1 MKRSHSPVY
10 AVSTGAR
17 EGSWNMDFDTQLLE
31 LFRTGK
37 FQKEFGKESMLW
49 RFYAWNPPALSLGYG
64 QNPSEIDEESCR
76 AKHIDIVKRP
86 TGGRAVL
93 HIDEFTY
100 AFCAETSRSNAAIY
114 EMVHEVLLETLMIL
128 GVKAAFCRTT
138 PDMRKRY
145 SSAESVSCFTA
156 SARNELHVDGRKLVG
171 SAQRRS
177 DRAILQHGSLLLS
190 TKHKMIGKLLRCRDR
205 EILSNITR
213 DLDSKT
219 TSLYELTG
227 SIPDFMTISNAMITS
242 VSKILAV
249 DVQILDECE
258 ITTLF

>member
-1 MKRSHSPVY
+1 MKSSHTTVY

-17 EGSWNMDFDTQLLE
+17 QGSWNMAFDTELLE

-76 AKHIDIVKRP
+76 TEHIDIVKRP

-100 AFCAETSRSNAAIY
+100 AFFAETSRSNAAIY
-114 EMVHEVLLETLMIL
+114 EMVHQVLLEALLIL
-128 GVKAAFCRTT
+128 GIEAAFCRTT

-145 SSAESVSCFTA
+145 SSAESMSCFTA

-177 DRAILQHGSLLLS
+177 DRTILQHGSLLLS
-190 TKHKMIGKLLRCRDR
+190 TKHKLIGKLLRCRDK
-205 EILSNITR
+205 ETLSRITR

-219 TSLYELTG
+219 VSLFELTG
-227 SIPDFMTISNAMITS
+227 HIPDFTTISNAVIAS
-242 VSKILAV
+242 ASKTHET
-249 DVQILDECE
+249 DVQILEEDE
-258 ITTLF
+258 ITSLF